1 MTTANKVSHSPSD
14 VYIYIVV
21 VAMMATI
28 FGFNLGS
35 MLSSKARLINVFMLE
50 IYSLDSILSTFLIG
64 SLVGIFLGGRLA
76 FDAGRVQ
83 PLLGSFGIGVL
94 GQCASILAP
103 TFSTLF
109 ISEFAVGVSFGV
121 YLLTSIC
128 YINEISFT
136 NTRGKCACLIGTFL
150 TLGVFNSILLK
161 DIIPNNLIISS
172 IITLCLSAYLLIFSY
187 VKLPESPRWLA
198 LTDASYKALNILIRL
213 RGSNAEA
220 ARELAAINESVL
232 GEDRGLSLF
241 FRNSVYRTLI
251 WLMLFVVL
259 SAHLAG
265 MSILPYESMK
275 LVRIYNAAVGQS
287 AYYGAN
293 EINYPL
299 LVMELIAS
307 VVGNLITF
315 FLVDKIGRVKLLI
328 ATSFANIFA
337 IVILYIFNFALLS
350 SLGTFAVS
358 LAITL
363 YIFSSI
369 VFANVF
375 LFVLLP
381 ELLPAKGR
389 ELGLTIILIANVA
402 LLMIGIYFFDN
413 ALRGIGIL
421 KVLGVFLFST
431 CVMLTLIYKLLPETS
446 LHLLEAIENEIFNTR
461 SIKSLKSKI
470 GK

>member
-1 MTTANKVSHSPSD
+1 M
-14 VYIYIVV
+14 
-21 VAMMATI
+21 
-28 FGFNLGS
+28 
-35 MLSSKARLINVFMLE
+35 
-50 IYSLDSILSTFLIG
+50 
-64 SLVGIFLGGRLA
+64 
-76 FDAGRVQ
+76 
-83 PLLGSFGIGVL
+83 
-94 GQCASILAP
+94 
-103 TFSTLF
+103 
-109 ISEFAVGVSFGV
+109 
-121 YLLTSIC
+121 
-128 YINEISFT
+128 
-136 NTRGKCACLIGTFL
+136 
-150 TLGVFNSILLK
+150 
-161 DIIPNNLIISS
+161 
-172 IITLCLSAYLLIFSY
+172 
-187 VKLPESPRWLA
+187 
-198 LTDASYKALNILIRL
+198 
-213 RGSNAEA
+213 
-220 ARELAAINESVL
+220 
-232 GEDRGLSLF
+232 
-241 FRNSVYRTLI
+241 
-251 WLMLFVVL
+251 VL

-265 MSILPYESMK
+265 MSILPYESMQ

-402 LLMIGIYFFDN
+402 LLMIGIYLTMPYV
-413 ALRGIGIL
+413 AL
-421 KVLGVFLFST
+421 VS
-431 CVMLTLIYKLLPETS
+431 
-446 LHLLEAIENEIFNTR
+446 
-461 SIKSLKSKI
+461 
-470 GK
+470 